1 MINAVELFTSE
12 RSLWVTS
19 DASLAKGVDCL
30 ACGGGLGRVVVRLR
44 ADRVEFLES
53 QATDGLRR
61 GFSRRDHVVLSQP
74 RT

>member
-1 MINAVELFTSE
+1 MITAIWAVTSG
-12 RSLWVTS
+12 RSRWVTS

-30 ACGGGLGRVVVRLR
+30 ACGGGVGRVVARLR

-61 GFSRRDHVVLSQP
+61 GFSRRDRVVLSQP
-74 RT
+74 RF